1 MERQHGVQPLQ
12 CLAGSLAGGRTRSPC
27 AEVVQ
32 VVLARVE
39 VHVKKPVKEP
49 RSPWRM
55 TEVVVEEESEVQ
67 VEVQGRPCASLERQL
82 DSASDCRHVMAA
94 RNGRHASDCRHRH
107 RHGCLSRRRHRRP
120 LSTVEMRTRETKVC
134 RP

>member
-1 MERQHGVQPLQ
+1 MERQHGAQPLQ

-49 RSPWRM
+49 RSPWM
-55 TEVVVEEESEVQ
+55 TVVVVEEESEVQ

-94 RNGRHASDCRHRH
+94 SNGRHASDCRHRH
-107 RHGCLSRRRHRRP
+107 RHCCLSRRRHRRP

-134 RP
+134 PP

>member
-1 MERQHGVQPLQ
+1 MERQHGAQQLQ

-32 VVLARVE
+32 VVQVQLE
-39 VHVKKPVKEP
+39 VQVKEP
-49 RSPWRM
+49 CSPLM
-55 TEVVVEEESEVQ
+55 TVVVVVVVVQVQ
-67 VEVQGRPCASLERQL
+67 VEVQVRPCASLERQL
-82 DSASDCRHVMAA
+82 DSTSDGRHVTVAS
-94 RNGRHASDCRHRH
+94 NGRHASDCRLRH
-107 RHGCLSRRRHRRP
+107 RLCCLSRRRHRRP